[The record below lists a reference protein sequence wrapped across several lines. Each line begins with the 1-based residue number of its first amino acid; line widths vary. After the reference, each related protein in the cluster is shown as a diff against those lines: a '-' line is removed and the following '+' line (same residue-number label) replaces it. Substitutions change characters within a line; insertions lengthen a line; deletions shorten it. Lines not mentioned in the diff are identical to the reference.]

1 MFDDE
6 EFDRFCRFRYER
18 ISLGLDLLGIENDE
32 SFESFKLRNY
42 EQLQGVYI
50 NSMDT
55 KTIH

>member
-6 EFDRFCRFRYER
+6 EFDRFCRLRYER

-32 SFESFKLRNY
+32 SFESFKMRNY
-42 EQLQGVYI
+42 EHLQGVYI
-50 NSMDT
+50 NSMGS